1 MRAKAP
7 RVKLQ
12 LVDARGEQVARRPV
26 YLYVKRTFVA
36 GSWQI
41 VPRTVASEIR
51 TSVPADPAVVLAN
64 PNEKRA
70 MKHDSTPCSDDAF
83 MNRTFNEFGTLKVSR
98 APSSILREGRRS

>member
-12 LVDARGEQVARRPV
+12 LVDVHGEQVARRPV

-36 GSWQI
+36 GLWQI
-41 VPRTVASEIR
+41 VPRTVAPEIR

-83 MNRTFNEFGTLKVSR
+83 MNTSTFKSRT
-98 APSSILREGRRS
+98 LREGRRS